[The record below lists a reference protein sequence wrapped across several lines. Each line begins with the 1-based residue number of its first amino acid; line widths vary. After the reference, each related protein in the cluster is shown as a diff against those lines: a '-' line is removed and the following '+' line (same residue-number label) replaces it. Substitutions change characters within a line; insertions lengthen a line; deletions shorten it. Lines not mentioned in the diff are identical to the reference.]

1 MGWLWA
7 YIPVVGEKAEKEG
20 GGEKQRYA
28 TNVEM

>member
-7 YIPVVGEKAEKEG
+7 YIPVVGEKAENG